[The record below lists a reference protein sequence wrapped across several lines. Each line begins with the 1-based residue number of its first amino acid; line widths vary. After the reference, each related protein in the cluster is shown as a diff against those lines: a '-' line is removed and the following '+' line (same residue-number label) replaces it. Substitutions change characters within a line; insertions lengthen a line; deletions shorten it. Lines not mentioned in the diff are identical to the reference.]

1 MSLTTKTQRF
11 AGLLFLLQ
19 LVPYFTGHELIL
31 GEVLYQDDLLLS
43 VQSNRHQIGL
53 AVILEILSAFSF
65 IGFSVILYQQ
75 FALFSKSLSIFYLG
89 VRFVEFALIIISQ
102 IKLTTLMSL
111 ASLTT
116 PETYHTT
123 LAMALKSEWVWIS
136 LIYMLLFSINACIF
150 YYLLY
155 QSPLLPKFISI
166 WGFIGAV
173 FAFIGPISYLF
184 QIKTGLGMF
193 LYLPIGLNELCIAL
207 WLLIKPTKGISSYPR

>member
-19 LVPYFTGHELIL
+19 LVPYFIGHELIL

-166 WGFIGAV
+166 
-173 FAFIGPISYLF
+173 
-184 QIKTGLGMF
+184 
-193 LYLPIGLNELCIAL
+193 
-207 WLLIKPTKGISSYPR
+207 